1 MEGGFSGRVGGW
13 RRRDRGSRQSPTK
26 DGPLG
31 KRRPRCARRQSLS
44 WRDSVT
50 VAKWRRPTPRSIN
63 NSPLSSS
70 VPAGSSIVK
79 PSSWPAAAQTR
90 TARSISWFQTGHCS
104 GRHCHDTGSFG
115 EPQHR
120 GERLEVRGPR
130 PPRHNLRRLGPQ
142 ALRLSGPGRCW
153 RRACRAS
160 VWRVRSWAC
169 GYVGSES
176 ISAKF
181 FE

>member
-70 VPAGSSIVK
+70 VPAGSSIVT

-104 GRHCHDTGSFG
+104 GRHCHDTGSLGNRNTAASASRCAGRDLHDTTSGASATTSATSVRSRSVLASRVPRFG
-115 EPQHR
+115 LASSIV
-120 GERLEVRGPR
+120 G
-130 PPRHNLRRLGPQ
+130 
-142 ALRLSGPGRCW
+142 LRL
-153 RRACRAS
+153 
-160 VWRVRSWAC
+160 C
-169 GYVGSES
+169 GE
-176 ISAKF
+176 
-181 FE
+181 